1 MIILLLLSGCSVENK
16 QENKEV
22 EVSETELL
30 NEKVL
35 KKVESLSLREKI
47 GQMFVI
53 SYNTTKF
60 DNKLY
65 DILSKNKPGGF
76 IVMNYNISTYEE
88 TKILIENIHNAVSIP
103 MFIAIDEEGGKV
115 QRLKSLT
122 DVSVTDIPDMFTIG
136 SINDDNLSYKIGKII
151 GEEVKSL
158 GVNMVYGPVLDT
170 GNYETSSL
178 KKRIISSDPLIVKQ
192 VGLNIGK
199 GILDTGVIPV
209 YKHFPGIA
217 NTTVDS
223 HLNLPVIN
231 KTKEELLKMEL
242 IPFMEAI
249 QNKAEV
255 MMVGHVNY
263 PNLTN
268 DNIPS
273 SLNKKII
280 TDLLRDELG
289 YHGIVVTDAINMKA
303 LTNNY
308 TEPEIYELG
317 IKAGVDMFIMPNDLA
332 KAIDIVESLVN
343 DGSIEEE
350 LINKAVIRILK
361 VKEKYL
367 TNFQSLN
374 KSYLGSNSHLKVLED
389 YNLK

>member
-1 MIILLLLSGCSVENK
+1 
-16 QENKEV
+16 
-22 EVSETELL
+22 
-30 NEKVL
+30 
-35 KKVESLSLREKI
+35 
-47 GQMFVI
+47 
-53 SYNTTKF
+53 
-60 DNKLY
+60 
-65 DILSKNKPGGF
+65 
-76 IVMNYNISTYEE
+76 
-88 TKILIENIHNAVSIP
+88 
-103 MFIAIDEEGGKV
+103 
-115 QRLKSLT
+115 
-122 DVSVTDIPDMFTIG
+122 
-136 SINDDNLSYKIGKII
+136 
-151 GEEVKSL
+151 
-158 GVNMVYGPVLDT
+158 
-170 GNYETSSL
+170 
-178 KKRIISSDPLIVKQ
+178 
-192 VGLNIGK
+192 
-199 GILDTGVIPV
+199 
-209 YKHFPGIA
+209 
-217 NTTVDS
+217 
-223 HLNLPVIN
+223 
-231 KTKEELLKMEL
+231 MEL

-289 YHGIVVTDAINMKA
+289 YEGIVVTDAINMKA

-308 TEPEIYELG
+308 TEQEIYELG
-317 IKAGVDMFIMPNDLA
+317 IKAGVDMFIMPSDIS
-332 KAIDIVESLVN
+332 KAIDSIEALVN

-367 TNFQSLN
+367 TNFQTLN

>member
-1 MIILLLLSGCSVENK
+1 MKNK
-16 QENKEV
+16 QENKKV

-65 DILSKNKPGGF
+65 DILVNNKPGGF
-76 IVMNYNISTYEE
+76 IVMNYNISTYED
-88 TKILIENIHNAVSIP
+88 TRILLENIHNAVSIP
-103 MFIAIDEEGGKV
+103 MFIAIDEEGGNV

-122 DVSVTDIPDMFTIG
+122 DVSVTDIPYMFTIG

-249 QNKAEV
+249 QNKTEV
-255 MMVGHVNY
+255 MMVGHVSY

-289 YHGIVVTDAINMKA
+289 YEGIVVTDAINMKA

-308 TEPEIYELG
+308 TEQEIYELG
-317 IKAGVDMFIMPNDLA
+317 IKAGVDMFIMPSDLST
-332 KAIDIVESLVN
+332 AIDIIESLVK
-343 DGSIEEE
+343 DSSISEE

>member
-223 HLNLPVIN
+223 HLNLPVIE

-350 LINKAVIRILK
+350 LINKAVTRILK

-367 TNFQSLN
+367 INFQALN
-374 KSYLGSNSHLKVLED
+374 KNYLGNSSHLKVLED

>member
-1 MIILLLLSGCSVENK
+1 MIILLLLSGCSVKNK

-223 HLNLPVIN
+223 HLKLPVIN

-249 QNKAEV
+249 QNMAEV

-308 TEPEIYELG
+308 TEQEIYELG

-332 KAIDIVESLVN
+332 KAIDIVEALVN

-374 KSYLGSNSHLKVLED
+374 KGYLGSNSHLKVLED